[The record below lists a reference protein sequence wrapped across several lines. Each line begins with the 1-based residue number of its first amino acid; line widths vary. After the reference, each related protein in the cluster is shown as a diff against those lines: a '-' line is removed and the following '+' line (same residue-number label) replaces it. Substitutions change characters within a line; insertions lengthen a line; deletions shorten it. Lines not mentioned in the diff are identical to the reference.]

1 MYEIV
6 TEIILDRKSS
16 QGGPHRP
23 LQKINLLEKPLKQE
37 IRILLAEKANG
48 NSHRYKTMTMMSFV
62 QMGNQIKIPSL
73 KYYPQC
79 CHNMNHH
86 LVTHHLSMIHHRNS
100 VLHQS
105 LNHHREATSCHEM
118 NPHYTMRRLSMTH
131 HTMSRH
137 QGTIRQHNT

>member
-37 IRILLAEKANG
+37 IRLLLAKKANG

-62 QMGNQIKIPSL
+62 QMRNQIKIPSL
-73 KYYPQC
+73 EYYPQC
-79 CHNMNHH
+79 CHSMNHH
-86 LVTHHLSMIHHRNS
+86 LVTYHLSMIHYRNS

-105 LNHHREATSCHEM
+105 MNLHREATSCHKM
-118 NPHYTMRRLSMTH
+118 YHHYTMSHLSMTH
-131 HTMSRH
+131 QTMTCH
-137 QGTIRQHNT
+137 HNTQIPW